1 MDYCATGGAE
11 SKVSYFGSG
20 MGIASSARFS
30 QWGDLDERF
39 RFEMLQDRCSQISAG
54 YAENGHVTRI

>member
-20 MGIASSARFS
+20 MGIASFARFS
-30 QWGDLDERF
+30 QWGGTLMKDFGSKCYKID
-39 RFEMLQDRCSQISAG
+39 A
-54 YAENGHVTRI
+54 VK